1 MLRKKLLPEPV
12 PVNMRKA
19 STSDNFSYLLISLV
33 FLLFASAGIN
43 QFYPSGEGQSLII
56 AAIVITMITG
66 IWSIRST
73 NHMFNTGLGLTVGV
87 IVIAFLSAL
96 FDLAELD
103 KLQILFLLIFFVMT
117 LKVAAR
123 QALFSGEVTVNSIV
137 GSICIYLLLGL
148 IWALLYALISQ
159 YIPDAFSGIN
169 HADWKQAFPD
179 FVYFS
184 FVVLTTLGF
193 GDLLPV
199 SPIARFLVS
208 MEAIFG
214 VFYMAIVVSSL
225 VGARMATSSNNEK

>member
-1 MLRKKLLPEPV
+1 
-12 PVNMRKA
+12 MRKA
-19 STSDNFSYLLISLV
+19 SITANFTYLLASLV
-33 FLLFASAGIN
+33 FLLFASACVN
-43 QFYPSGEGQSLII
+43 HFYPSGEGQSLII
-56 AAIVITMITG
+56 GAIVITMITG
-66 IWSIRST
+66 ILSIRST
-73 NHMFNTGLGLTVGV
+73 NHIFNTGLGLTIGV
-87 IVIAFLSAL
+87 ITIAFLSTL

-103 KLQILFLLIFFVMT
+103 KLQLLLLLLFFIMT
-117 LKVAAR
+117 LKVAAK
-123 QALFSGEVTVNSIV
+123 QALFSGEITVNCIV

-169 HADWKQAFPD
+169 DPEWKQAFPD

-225 VGARMATSSNNEK
+225 VGAKLASSSKQDED

>member
-1 MLRKKLLPEPV
+1 
-12 PVNMRKA
+12 MRKA
-19 STSDNFSYLLISLV
+19 SITANFTYLLASLV
-33 FLLFASAGIN
+33 FLLFASACVN
-43 QFYPSGEGQSLII
+43 HFFPSGEGQSLII

-66 IWSIRST
+66 ILSIRSS
-73 NHMFNTGLGLTVGV
+73 NHIFKTGLGLTTGV
-87 IVIAFLSAL
+87 IIIAFLSNL

-103 KLQILFLLIFFVMT
+103 KLQLFLLLLFFIMT
-117 LKVAAR
+117 LKVAAK
-123 QALFSGEVTVNSIV
+123 QALFSGEITINSIV

-169 HADWKQAFPD
+169 HPEWKQAFPD

-208 MEAIFG
+208 MEAVFG

-225 VGARMATSSNNEK
+225 VGAKLANSSK

>member
-1 MLRKKLLPEPV
+1 
-12 PVNMRKA
+12 MRKA
-19 STSDNFSYLLISLV
+19 SITANFTYLLASLV
-33 FLLFASAGIN
+33 FLLFASACVN
-43 QFYPSGEGQSLII
+43 HFYPSGEGQSLII
-56 AAIVITMITG
+56 GAIVITMITG
-66 IWSIRST
+66 ILSIRST
-73 NHMFNTGLGLTVGV
+73 NHIFNTGLGLTIGV
-87 IVIAFLSAL
+87 ITIAFLSTL

-103 KLQILFLLIFFVMT
+103 KLQLLLLLLFFIMT
-117 LKVAAR
+117 LKVAAK
-123 QALFSGEVTVNSIV
+123 QALFSGEITVNSIV

-169 HADWKQAFPD
+169 NPEWKQAFPD

-193 GDLLPV
+193 GDLPPV

-225 VGARMATSSNNEK
+225 VGAKLASSSKQDDD

>member
-1 MLRKKLLPEPV
+1 
-12 PVNMRKA
+12 MRKA
-19 STSDNFSYLLISLV
+19 TLSDNFSYLLISLV
-33 FLLFASAGIN
+33 FLLFASAFVN
-43 QFYPSGEGQSLII
+43 QFFPDGQGQSLII

-73 NHMFNTGLGLTVGV
+73 NHLFNTGIGLTAGV
-87 IVIAFLSAL
+87 IVIAILSAL
-96 FDLAELD
+96 FDIAELD
-103 KLQILFLLIFFVMT
+103 KLQILFLLIFFLMT
-117 LKVAAR
+117 LKVAAK
-123 QALFSGEVTVNSIV
+123 QALFSGEITVNSIV
-137 GSICIYLLLGL
+137 GSICIYLLLGM
-148 IWALLYALISQ
+148 IWALLYALISL
-159 YIPDAFSGIN
+159 YIPEAFSGIDQ
-169 HADWKQAFPD
+169 AEWKQALPD

-225 VGARMATSSNNEK
+225 VGARLASASK